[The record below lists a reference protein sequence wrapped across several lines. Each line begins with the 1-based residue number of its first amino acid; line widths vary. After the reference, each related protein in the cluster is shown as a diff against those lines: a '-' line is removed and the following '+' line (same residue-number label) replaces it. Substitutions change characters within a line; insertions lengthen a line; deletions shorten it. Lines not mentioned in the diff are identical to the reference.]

1 MSFAVSASTTRVAAS
16 ARAPVKARNATVA
29 AFAAPVASKA
39 SAAKL
44 AARHATA
51 GVALR
56 ATGASTVARA
66 GRNMRVLAGR
76 FEAERTYIMIK
87 PDGVQRGYVR
97 SHARLSAA
105 IATAGFSPAAR
116 LSSRRASSDACLVPP
131 RETHARFTDRRDA
144 RTQTSC
150 DGRMRNTKYAR
161 SRRRRARRSARRR
174 LCAHR
179 ADDARPDPHA
189 SYIRQN
195 DTQVGDI
202 VSRFEKKGFVLKGM
216 KMFQCPKEVAEEH
229 YEDLSEK
236 PFFGDLVDYIVSGP
250 VMCMVW
256 EGPGAVKACR
266 LMIGE
271 TNPLVSNPGTIRGDL
286 AVEVGRNVIHG
297 SDSVESAE
305 REIKLWFG
313 GEENLIDWE
322 PTNTPW
328 VREG

>member
-1 MSFAVSASTTRVAAS
+1 MTNESI
-16 ARAPVKARNATVA
+16 
-29 AFAAPVASKA
+29 
-39 SAAKL
+39 
-44 AARHATA
+44 
-51 GVALR
+51 G
-56 ATGASTVARA
+56 
-66 GRNMRVLAGR
+66 
-76 FEAERTYIMIK
+76 
-87 PDGVQRGYVR
+87 
-97 SHARLSAA
+97 
-105 IATAGFSPAAR
+105 
-116 LSSRRASSDACLVPP
+116 
-131 RETHARFTDRRDA
+131 
-144 RTQTSC
+144 
-150 DGRMRNTKYAR
+150 
-161 SRRRRARRSARRR
+161 
-174 LCAHR
+174 
-179 ADDARPDPHA
+179 
-189 SYIRQN
+189 N

-271 TNPLVSNPGTIRGDL
+271 TSPLVSNPGTIRGDL

-322 PTNTPW
+322 PTNMPW